1 MSEWTPCG
9 IKPYHALLI
18 QRNHAP
24 WTRAGAN
31 EDPRMKDIDNLRN
44 DLTTMMRELRSSM
57 QEIDSDGLPQAAVV
71 NNARDRL
78 HYIGSLTE
86 QAASRTLTAAENILP
101 ILKSQRHE
109 AEALLATT
117 DAPEVRA
124 FLERLLGEHAQAGEE
139 ISGIIEAQAFQDLV
153 GQVVNKLVG
162 MVQKMEDSLAHLL
175 MEEEPAEPLSG
186 PAVRKEDQ
194 VSQTDIDDLFD

>member
-1 MSEWTPCG
+1 
-9 IKPYHALLI
+9 
-18 QRNHAP
+18 
-24 WTRAGAN
+24 
-31 EDPRMKDIDNLRN
+31 MKDIDNLRN

-101 ILKSQRHE
+101 ILKAQRHE

-153 GQVVNKLVG
+153 GQMVNKLLNT
-162 MVQKMEDSLAHLL
+162 VQHLEDSLAHLL
-175 MEEEPAEPLSG
+175 VEDIPDDPLLAG
-186 PAVRKEDQ
+186 PQVRP
-194 VSQTDIDDLFD
+194 